1 LGLLLTHLLPTKQAA
16 AAVEQLLLPLGDLG
30 RMDLIFTRELAER
43 LLLFRR
49 FQSQAEF
56 EVGTPWLAF
65 LGHTPLHNSVQ
76 TLYSVLHVLWSSF
89 WG

>member
-1 LGLLLTHLLPTKQAA
+1 MHL
-16 AAVEQLLLPLGDLG
+16 V
-30 RMDLIFTRELAER
+30 FTGKLAER
-43 LLLFRR
+43 LLLFGC
-49 FQSQAEF
+49 FEGEAEL
-56 EVGTPWLAF
+56 ELSTPMLAF